1 MLYYLFE
8 FLEQKYQFPGAGLYQ
23 FLSFR
28 AAVAMIVSLSFS
40 LAFGQKIINYL
51 IKFQIG
57 ESIRKLGLIGEKEK
71 NGTPTMGGLIIIFS
85 TIIPVVLFAK
95 LENIYILLLLFTAI
109 WMGVIGGIDDY
120 IKIFEKNKRG
130 LKGKFKIIG
139 QIILGLI
146 VGSTLYFHPE
156 ITVRQK
162 IKIPENIVA
171 GSQNPFAPEEKAF
184 VTNIPLIKNNAFNY
198 SDLITWYDN
207 SLIDYTWIIFIPIVI
222 FIVTAVSN
230 GANLT
235 DGLDGLAAGSSS
247 IIVFVLGIFAW
258 VSGNFIFADYLNII
272 YIPHVGEITVFI
284 SSFLGAL
291 IGFLWFNTFPA
302 AVFMGDTGSLTI
314 GALISVIALI
324 VRKELLIPLLCG
336 IFFIETLSVIIQVL
350 YFKYSKRNSGV
361 GKRVFLMAPIHHHY
375 QIKGFNESKIVT
387 RFWIVGILLAI
398 LAIVTLKIR

>member
-28 AAVAMIVSLSFS
+28 AAVAMMVSLSFS

-51 IKFQIG
+51 IKFKIG